1 MNLTEVK
8 EFVYETLVRAFGEI
22 NIVKN
27 EDGTVWAKKGSAIV
41 EVGYSKH
48 EEPLINIFSTV
59 ALNVPYSDKLVKEI
73 GDINNMLDIGCLGY
87 IEENGSVTILLKQ
100 SLIPKYTH
108 KEELMDYFL
117 IIAEIADALDDQIV
131 NKFGGEKMNE
141 FIERLIEEKK
151 QGKKIV
157 N

>member
-1 MNLTEVK
+1 
-8 EFVYETLVRAFGEI
+8 
-22 NIVKN
+22 
-27 EDGTVWAKKGSAIV
+27 
-41 EVGYSKH
+41 
-48 EEPLINIFSTV
+48 
-59 ALNVPYSDKLVKEI
+59 
-73 GDINNMLDIGCLGY
+73 
-87 IEENGSVTILLKQ
+87 
-100 SLIPKYTH
+100 
-108 KEELMDYFL
+108 MDYFL